1 MKENRIFSQ
10 INFLPDQMFLAFMS
24 WIWMNIPMNDISW
37 KWKGELLLLTTNS
50 LIQCD
55 RHTDLWHMQ
64 PVKKC
69 PVCAA
74 SSGGWRLSWRIRDP
88 GPRPPGVV
96 RSGHQHH
103 RCDTASLAGESLS
116 PATLRHCRYSPHSLT
131 LRGQSQSARLCPQT
145 GASDQISVLCFFI
158 TSVCCGNSKLMCCFV
173 LRDPLMTL
181 LYQLMKE
188 EVMEI

>member
-1 MKENRIFSQ
+1 MNLNEH
-10 INFLPDQMFLAFMS
+10 PDERYILEMERRAAVIDNNLFDSVWQTYRAMTHAAL
-24 WIWMNIPMNDISW
+24 
-37 KWKGELLLLTTNS
+37 
-50 LIQCD
+50 
-55 RHTDLWHMQ
+55 Q

-116 PATLRHCRYSPHSLT
+116 PATLRHCRYSPLTVSHSEVSLSRPDSA
-131 LRGQSQSARLCPQT
+131 LRPVPVIKSVFCFLHN
-145 GASDQISVLCFFI
+145 ISLR
-158 TSVCCGNSKLMCCFV
+158 CGNSKLMCCFV